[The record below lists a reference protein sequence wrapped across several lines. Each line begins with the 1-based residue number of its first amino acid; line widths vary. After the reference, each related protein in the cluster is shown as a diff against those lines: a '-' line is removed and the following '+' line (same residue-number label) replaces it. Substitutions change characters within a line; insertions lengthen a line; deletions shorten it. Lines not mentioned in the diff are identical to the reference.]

1 MLGTKQKK
9 PETMRLHSLKIDGF
23 KRIKSADVLF
33 GQATFLIGS
42 NNSGKSSVLKAI
54 EYLLSAKKQL
64 TSQDYYSIVDS
75 ETGET
80 KVDSTT
86 VILEGEFRNLP
97 NEAKSWRGFK
107 GRIFNYVQEGETGLS
122 VTYRKT
128 YELGKD
134 VKIEFKSKV
143 REISEEYASCKTG
156 QDFIDKGVDA
166 DVVSGL
172 FPELNKAI
180 GKSQGALDKLEELDE
195 IWEITENDT
204 WFKNPGGIPGNV
216 LKMLPRFLMIPVDTS
231 INEIQG
237 SSTGV
242 LGKTLNELFEDV
254 REKSINYQNAQIH
267 LDKLAKELNPEDKDS
282 EFGKMINDLNTVLA
296 SVFPDSKLHATAD
309 LSDPDKVLKPSFN
322 VEMSSNIRTTVENQ
336 GSGMVRAAAFG
347 MLRFRQNWL
356 SQKEDEH
363 ARSLVICFEEPEIY
377 LHPSAANQMRNAI
390 YELSGI
396 SSQIV
401 ATTHSPYI
409 IDLSKKPRQVLNR
422 LSTSTNGVDI
432 LPFNVSDTFQSLFAD
447 DKQYVKMLL
456 KLDDYVSRV
465 FFTEN
470 VVVIEGDTE
479 DILIRESLKRLKRED
494 FLNVISKFE
503 VIKARGKAAIIG
515 LVKYLTAMGIQ
526 PIVVHDRDNGTEG
539 ATKFNKPIED
549 AIGSNGRLVLMI
561 ENVENEV
568 GYSANNEKPFKAFQE
583 TEKWGDNWSDI
594 PENWRKKMKEIF
606 GEYIKE

>member
-1 MLGTKQKK
+1 
-9 PETMRLHSLKIDGF
+9 MRLHSLKLDGF
-23 KRIKSADVLF
+23 KRIRSAEILF

-64 TSQDYYSIVDS
+64 ASQEYYSIIDS

-80 KVDSTT
+80 KIDSTT
-86 VILEGEFRNLP
+86 IILEGEFRNLP
-97 NEAKSWRGFK
+97 IESKNWRGFK

-143 REISEEYASCKTG
+143 REISEEFALCKTG
-156 QDFIDKGVDA
+156 QDYIDKGVDSV
-166 DVVSGL
+166 VVSEL
-172 FPELNKAI
+172 FPELIKPL
-180 GKSQGALDKLEELDE
+180 GKSQSALDKLEELDE
-195 IWEITENDT
+195 IWEIKENDT

-237 SSTGV
+237 SGSGV

-254 REKSINYQNAQIH
+254 REKSLNYQNAQIH
-267 LDKLAKELNPEDKDS
+267 LDKLAKELNPEDKNS
-282 EFGKMINDLNTVLA
+282 EFGKMITDLNTVLA

-347 MLRFRQNWL
+347 MLRFRQRWL

-363 ARSLVICFEEPEIY
+363 TRSLVICFEEPEIY

-396 SSQIV
+396 SSQII

-409 IDLSKKPRQVLNR
+409 IDLSKKPRQILNR
-422 LSTSTNGVDI
+422 LTIYGNEVKV
-432 LPFNVSDTFQSLFAD
+432 LPFSVSEAFQALIAD

-470 VVVIEGDTE
+470 IVVIEGDTE
-479 DILIRESLKRLKRED
+479 DVLIKESLKRQKRED
-494 FLNVISKFE
+494 FLNIISKFE
-503 VIKARGKAAIIG
+503 IIKARGKAAIIG
-515 LVKYLTAMGIQ
+515 LVKYLTAMGIK

-549 AIGSNGRLVLMI
+549 AVGSNGRVVLMI

>member
-1 MLGTKQKK
+1 
-9 PETMRLHSLKIDGF
+9 MRLHSLKIEGF
-23 KRIKSADVLF
+23 KRIRKADVQL

-54 EYLLSAKKQL
+54 ESLLSAKKQL
-64 TSQDYYSIVDS
+64 TSQDYYSIVDD

-80 KVDSTT
+80 KIDSTV

-97 NEAKSWRGFK
+97 IEAKKWRGFK
-107 GRIFNYVQEGETGLS
+107 GRIFEYIQEGDTGLS

-134 VKIEFKSKV
+134 VKIEFKSKQ
-143 REISEEYASCKTG
+143 REIAEDFLLCKTG
-156 QDFIDKGVDA
+156 QDYIDKGIDA
-166 DVVSGL
+166 LVVAEL
-172 FPELNKAI
+172 FPDLTKAI
-180 GKSQGALDKLEELDE
+180 GKGQSALDKLEELDE
-195 IWEITENDT
+195 IWEIKDDDT

-237 SSTGV
+237 SSSGV

-254 REKSINYQNAQIH
+254 REKSLNYQNAQIH

-322 VEMSSNIRTTVENQ
+322 IEMSSNIRTSVENQ

-356 SQKEDEH
+356 SKKEDEH
-363 ARSLVICFEEPEIY
+363 LRSLIICFEEPEIY

-390 YELSGI
+390 YELSSI

-401 ATTHSPYI
+401 ATTHSPYM
-409 IDLSKKPRQVLNR
+409 IDLSKKPRQILNR
-422 LSTSTNGVDI
+422 LSIDGNEVQI
-432 LPFNVSDTFQSLFAD
+432 LPFSVTDTFQQLQAD

-456 KLDDYVSRV
+456 KLDDYVARV

-479 DILIRESLKRLKRED
+479 DVLIKESLKRLQRD
-494 FLNVISKFE
+494 NYLNIISKFE
-503 VIKARGKAAIIG
+503 IIKARGKAAIIG
-515 LVKYLTAMGIQ
+515 LVKYLTAMGIK
-526 PIVVHDRDNGTEG
+526 PIVVHDRDNGIEG
-539 ATKFNKPIED
+539 ATKFNKPIQD
-549 AIGSNGRLVLMI
+549 AIDSNGRIVLMI
-561 ENVENEV
+561 ENVEDEV
-568 GYSANNEKPFKAFQE
+568 GYIANSEKPFKAFLE
-583 TEKWGDNWSDI
+583 TEKWGENWSNI